1 MTENSDKLTQTLEEV
16 YNIAGSSLSKVLDAY
31 CPKDKDLLV
40 KWFYDSNNKGLG
52 KSPADFCKEE
62 GSYKL
67 ECILMDLAYGN
78 LGL

>member
-1 MTENSDKLTQTLEEV
+1 MPDNSDNPTQTLEEV
-16 YNIAGSSLSKVLDAY
+16 YRIAGPSLSKVLDAY

-67 ECILMDLAYGN
+67 ECILMDLVTGN